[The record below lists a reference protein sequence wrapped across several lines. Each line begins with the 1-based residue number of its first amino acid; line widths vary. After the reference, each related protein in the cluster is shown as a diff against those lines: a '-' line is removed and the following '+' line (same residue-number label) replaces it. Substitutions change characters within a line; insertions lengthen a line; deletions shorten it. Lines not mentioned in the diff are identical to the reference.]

1 MSLLQVN
8 FQRVQ
13 PGIPE
18 LTVLPHPI
26 RNLMQLFELGLIIAF
41 AALLPHNDQAALRQY
56 LHVFIDSCAA
66 DIEIAGDRIDVQRPM
81 SDHADD
87 LPTGGISYR
96 LKYVSSHK
104 RKPFGCKIPQS
115 HRPAKFFTVAYLCAM
130 DYFKKLAGLL
140 SIEQAED
147 RRTYEDLAQ
156 HSSVTER
163 RAAGL
168 AWYPVAIRDTEL
180 GRGDYLTV
188 EVERTTNHDIA
199 HQLRFGTPAALF
211 SNHDPHTDRLAGT
224 ITFQGGNKLKITLL
238 TDELPD
244 WARNGKLGIDLL
256 FDDNSYAEMFGA
268 LKRAEALVE
277 KKEEGRLVRVLTGL
291 QPATFDR
298 EQPQPSH
305 TDQSPGFAP
314 HPSTGLNPSQQA
326 AVEKILAANELAIIH
341 GPPGTGKTTTLVQAI
356 KALVR
361 RDGERVLVVAPSNTA
376 VDLLSERLAE
386 EGLNVLRIGNPVRVS
401 ERLQSI
407 TLDSRMAQHS
417 SVREVKKLKKK
428 AGEFRDMAHKYK
440 RNFGKAERDQRK
452 ALFDEARSIMK
463 EVERLEQ
470 YVLDD
475 VLAKAQ
481 VVTATLVGASHY
493 TVRHLQYRTAVIDEA
508 GQALEPACWIPA
520 LKAQRLI
527 LAGDHCQLPPT
538 VKSDE
543 AARGGLGTTLM
554 EKNVRLHPEAVVLL
568 EEQYRMHETIMG
580 YPGGAFYDNRLRAH
594 SSVAAHTLF
603 AGDTPLSFVDT
614 AGCGYEERQEG
625 SGLSN
630 PEEAAFLLKHA
641 TRFVTE
647 LSAYYPAADFPSI
660 AIISPYRLQV
670 QLLQELLPHSP
681 VLQPYLHR
689 ISVNTIDSFQGQ
701 ERDIV
706 YIGMTR
712 SNADSKIGFLAEVRR
727 MNVAMTRARKKLVVI
742 GDSSTLSQSSFYAGF
757 IAYAEGK
764 SAYQSAWE
772 FVED

>member
-1 MSLLQVN
+1 M
-8 FQRVQ
+8 
-13 PGIPE
+13 E
-18 LTVLPHPI
+18 
-26 RNLMQLFELGLIIAF
+26 
-41 AALLPHNDQAALRQY
+41 
-56 LHVFIDSCAA
+56 
-66 DIEIAGDRIDVQRPM
+66 
-81 SDHADD
+81 
-87 LPTGGISYR
+87 
-96 LKYVSSHK
+96 
-104 RKPFGCKIPQS
+104 
-115 HRPAKFFTVAYLCAM
+115 
-130 DYFKKLAGLL
+130 YFKKLTTLL
-140 SIEQAED
+140 KTEQAED
-147 RRTYEDLAQ
+147 RRIYQELAQ
-156 HSSVTER
+156 HSTVTQR
-163 RAAGL
+163 RDNGL

-188 EVERTTNHDIA
+188 EVERTTHLDIA
-199 HQLRFGTPAALF
+199 HQLRFGAPAALF
-211 SNHDPHTDRLAGT
+211 SNHDPHADRLAGT

-238 TDELPD
+238 TDELPE

-256 FDDNSYAEMFGA
+256 FDDNSYTEMFGA
-268 LKRAEALVE
+268 LKRAEALAE
-277 KKEEGRLVRVLTGL
+277 KKEEGALVRVLTG
-291 QPATFDR
+291 
-298 EQPQPSH
+298 
-305 TDQSPGFAP
+305 
-314 HPSTGLNPSQQA
+314 QQA
-326 AVEKILAANELAIIH
+326 ASFHQTAEPMAAAAGLNASQQTAVNKILAANELAIVH

-376 VDLLSERLAE
+376 VDLLSEKLAD

-401 ERLQSI
+401 ERLQSL
-407 TLDSRMAQHS
+407 TLDSRMAEHTA
-417 SVREVKKLKKK
+417 VKEVKKLKKK

-481 VVTATLVGASHY
+481 VVTATLVGAGHY

-508 GQALEPACWIPA
+508 GQALEPACWIPI
-520 LKAQRLI
+520 LKAQRLV

-543 AARGGLGTTLM
+543 AARGGLAITLM
-554 EKNVRLHPEAVVLL
+554 EKNVALHPEAVVLL
-568 EEQYRMHETIMG
+568 EEQYRMHDTIMG
-580 YPGGAFYDNRLRAH
+580 YSGGVFYQDRLRAH
-594 SSVAAHTLF
+594 PSVAGHSLF
-603 AGDTPLSFVDT
+603 AGDMPLSFVDT
-614 AGCGYEERQEG
+614 AGCGYEEKQEG
-625 SGLSN
+625 AGLSN
-630 PEEAAFLLKHA
+630 PEEAVFLLKHA
-641 TRFVTE
+641 TRLVTE
-647 LSAYYPAADFPSI
+647 LSAYYPAAGFPSI

-670 QLLQELLPHSP
+670 QLLQELLQHSP
-681 VLQPYLHR
+681 ALQPYFHR
-689 ISVNTIDSFQGQ
+689 IAVNTIDSFQGQ

-712 SNADSKIGFLAEVRR
+712 SNADSRIGFLAEVRR

>member
-1 MSLLQVN
+1 M
-8 FQRVQ
+8 
-13 PGIPE
+13 E
-18 LTVLPHPI
+18 
-26 RNLMQLFELGLIIAF
+26 
-41 AALLPHNDQAALRQY
+41 
-56 LHVFIDSCAA
+56 
-66 DIEIAGDRIDVQRPM
+66 
-81 SDHADD
+81 
-87 LPTGGISYR
+87 
-96 LKYVSSHK
+96 
-104 RKPFGCKIPQS
+104 
-115 HRPAKFFTVAYLCAM
+115 
-130 DYFKKLAGLL
+130 YFKKLTTLL
-140 SIEQAED
+140 KTEQAED
-147 RRTYEDLAQ
+147 RRIYQHLAQ
-156 HSSVTER
+156 HSSIAER

-168 AWYPVAIRDTEL
+168 AWYPVAIRDTEI

-188 EVERTTNHDIA
+188 EVERTTHADIA
-199 HQLRFGTPAALF
+199 HQLRFGAPAALF
-211 SNHDPHTDRLAGT
+211 SNHDPHADRLEGT

-238 TDELPD
+238 TDELPE

-256 FDDNSYAEMFGA
+256 FDDNSYTEMFGA
-268 LKRAEALVE
+268 LKRAEALAE
-277 KKEEGRLVRVLTGL
+277 KKEEGALVRVLTG
-291 QPATFDR
+291 QQAATFDR
-298 EQPQPSH
+298 EQPQPSIPVGPEH
-305 TDQSPGFAP
+305 NAGASELDRSLER
-314 HPSTGLNPSQQA
+314 SLTGLNPSQRA
-326 AVEKILAANELAIIH
+326 AVEKILAANELAIVH

-376 VDLLSERLAE
+376 VDLLSEKLAD

-401 ERLQSI
+401 ERLQSL
-407 TLDSRMAQHS
+407 TLDSRMAEHNA
-417 SVREVKKLKKK
+417 VKEVKKLKKK

-470 YVLDD
+470 YVVDD

-508 GQALEPACWIPA
+508 GQALEPACWIPV
-520 LKAQRLI
+520 LKAQRLV

-543 AARGGLGTTLM
+543 AAQGGLAITLM
-554 EKNVRLHPEAVVLL
+554 EKNVALHPEAVVLL
-568 EEQYRMHETIMG
+568 EEQYRMHDMIMG
-580 YPGGAFYDNRLRAH
+580 YAGGVFYNSQLRAH
-594 SSVAAHTLF
+594 PSVAGHTLF
-603 AGDTPLSFVDT
+603 AGDLPLSFVDT

-625 SGLSN
+625 AGLSN

-641 TRFVTE
+641 TRLVAE
-647 LSAYYPAADFPSI
+647 LGAHYSVADFPSI

-670 QLLQELLPHSP
+670 QLLQELLPHSTA
-681 VLQPYLHR
+681 LQPYLHR

-712 SNADSKIGFLAEVRR
+712 SNDDNRIGFLSEVRR

-757 IAYAEGK
+757 IAYAEEK
-764 SAYQSAWE
+764 EAYRSAWE